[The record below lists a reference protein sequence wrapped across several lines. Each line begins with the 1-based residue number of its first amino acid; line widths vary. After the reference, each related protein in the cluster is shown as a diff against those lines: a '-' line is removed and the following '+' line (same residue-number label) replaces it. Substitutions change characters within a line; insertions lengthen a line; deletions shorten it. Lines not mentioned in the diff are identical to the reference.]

1 MEVLR
6 VRHQRT
12 RRALNHC
19 NRPSPPPRKSASEEA
34 IRQLKYDLNMNHA
47 PVQDFFGNRVWWLSG
62 ALAYN
67 VARWLRVLAL
77 PEPSATCR
85 GKRLRTSFL
94 NVPDK

>member
-1 MEVLR
+1 
-6 VRHQRT
+6 
-12 RRALNHC
+12 
-19 NRPSPPPRKSASEEA
+19 
-34 IRQLKYDLNMNHA
+34 MNHA

-77 PEPSATCR
+77 PEPFATCR
-85 GKRLRTSFL
+85 DKRLRTSFL